1 MYMRVPLLMVTPEG
15 SCLRKE
21 STRSEAV
28 FLGEGVLFPAWMSSS
43 GALMILLLKTANI
56 LNDVWWEDDEDEDED
71 EEGGESSSEYQRCRN
86 SNKAPYKP
94 FIICY
99 FREELHMP
107 LSLLLKKSRGQY
119 KK

>member
-1 MYMRVPLLMVTPEG
+1 MLIVTPEG

-56 LNDVWWEDDEDEDED
+56 LNDVWWEDDEDE
-71 EEGGESSSEYQRCRN
+71 EEGESSSEYQRCRN
-86 SNKAPYKP
+86 SNKAPYKT

-107 LSLLLKKSRGQY
+107 LSLLLKKSGGQY